1 MCYFLNILT
10 IFFHYKFNYFTILI
24 NIESSTYTLT
34 SIVEYA
40 KEKAKKALYL
50 VLIKKPLSVK
60 SLEKVNKEI
69 ELKLNKFL
77 DKIIPKLNEIKPQ
90 DPEKFLKYMMLKATL
105 NILDKIMKE
114 NYMLLSENDKIAAQ
128 NIFENDDKDF
138 NDTQKENN

>member
-1 MCYFLNILT
+1 M
-10 IFFHYKFNYFTILI
+10 
-24 NIESSTYTLT
+24 ESSTYTLT

-50 VLIKKPLSVK
+50 VLTKKPLSVK

-77 DKIIPKLNEIKPQ
+77 DKIIPQLKKINPQ

-114 NYMLLSENDKIAAQ
+114 NYMNLSENDKIAAQ
-128 NIFENDDKDF
+128 SIFENNDKDF